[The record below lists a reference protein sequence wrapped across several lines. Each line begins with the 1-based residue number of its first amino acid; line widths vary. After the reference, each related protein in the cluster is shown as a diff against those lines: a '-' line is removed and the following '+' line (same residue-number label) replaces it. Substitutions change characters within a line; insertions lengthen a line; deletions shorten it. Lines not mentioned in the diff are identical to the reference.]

1 MTRGGEA
8 ALQAFVEGRRTA
20 LFRSAYLL
28 CGNRDEAEDLVQT
41 TLVKGL
47 QTRLL
52 LKDGRAL
59 YVQDWKGFLG
69 KGSQGPVL
77 KSFPLSR
84 AQLRELALKPE
95 LLP

>member
-20 LFRSAYLL
+20 P
-28 CGNRDEAEDLVQT
+28 
-41 TLVKGL
+41 
-47 QTRLL
+47 
-52 LKDGRAL
+52 
-59 YVQDWKGFLG
+59 